1 MASAVPAV
9 GRGPAEASEKTLN
22 AALRVIRFGPALIL
36 VVLVAIMAVASPFFM
51 TGDNLSN
58 IAVQV
63 APLACLAI
71 GQLFVILV
79 GGIDLSVGS
88 LLALTTVT
96 GALAYGWGDIGGAL
110 VIPMMLAT
118 GAAVGLLNGV
128 MLVKGR
134 MPHAFIPTLAT
145 LNAARGLA
153 LMLSDGAPM
162 PGMPQVVQT
171 AGGGELGPIPVPIL
185 IVVAFALVAWI
196 LATKLQWG
204 RWIYLVG
211 ADKEAARRLG
221 IPVDRV
227 IISVFVISGLA
238 AGLAGLI
245 TAGRTNAGYPSA
257 GNLDE
262 LAAISAVI
270 IGGASF
276 FGGRGSVQGAIVGV
290 LIFGVIN
297 NGLNLLNVSTYVQ
310 LVAIGVIVVAAVE
323 LDVIRRRLEE
333 RFRSTRGGDA

>member
-1 MASAVPAV
+1 MSSATSVIDRSAGSPERV
-9 GRGPAEASEKTLN
+9 LSL
-22 AALRVIRFGPALIL
+22 ALKVIRVGPALIL
-36 VVLVAIMAVASPFFM
+36 LLLLVIMSIASPFFL
-51 TGDNLSN
+51 TGDNISN
-58 IAVQV
+58 VLVQV

-71 GQLFVILV
+71 GQLFVILI

-88 LLALTTVT
+88 LLALCTVT
-96 GALAYGWGDIGGAL
+96 GSLAYGWGGIATPL

-118 GAAVGLLNGV
+118 GMAVGLLNGV

-153 LMLSDGAPM
+153 LMLSDGAPR

-171 AGGGELGPIPVPIL
+171 AGGGELGPIPVPVL
-185 IVVAFALVAWI
+185 IVVVFGLLAWM
-196 LATKLQWG
+196 LAAKLQWG

-221 IPVDRV
+221 IPVERV
-227 IISVFVISGLA
+227 IISVFVLSGLA

-245 TAGRTNAGYPSA
+245 IAGRTNAGYPSA
-257 GNLDE
+257 GDLDE
-262 LAAISAVI
+262 LRAISAVI

-276 FGGRGSVQGAIVGV
+276 WGGRGTVGGAIVGV
-290 LIFGVIN
+290 LILGVIQ
-297 NGLNLLNVSTYVQ
+297 NGLNLLNVSVYVQ
-310 LVAIGVIVVAAVE
+310 LIAIGVIVVLAVE
-323 LDVIRRRLEE
+323 LDVVRRRLEE
-333 RFRSTRGGDA
+333 RFRSLQGSEA

>member
-1 MASAVPAV
+1 MTTADTVI
-9 GRGPAEASEKTLN
+9 GRGMSVGSEQGLN
-22 AALRVIRFGPALIL
+22 LALRVIRVGPALIL
-36 VVLVAIMAVASPFFM
+36 ALLAVIMTLASPFFL

-58 IAVQV
+58 LAVQV

-88 LLALTTVT
+88 VLALCTVT
-96 GALAYGWGDIGGAL
+96 GATAYGWNFGGGLLTVA
-110 VIPMMLAT
+110 VILLT
-118 GAAVGLLNGV
+118 GVAVGLLNGV

-162 PGMPQVVQT
+162 PGMPKIVTT
-171 AGGGELGPIPVPIL
+171 AGAGELGPIPVPLL
-185 IVVAFALVAWI
+185 IVAGFGLVAWV
-196 LATKLQWG
+196 LATRLQWG

-211 ADKEAARRLG
+211 GDKEAARRLG

-227 IISVFVISGLA
+227 IISVFVISGFA

-245 TAGRTNAGYPSA
+245 TAGRTDAGYPSA
-257 GNLDE
+257 GQLDE

-276 FGGRGSVQGAIVGV
+276 FGGRGSVGGALVGV

-297 NGLNLLNVSTYVQ
+297 NGLNLLNVSVYIQ
-310 LVAIGVIVVAAVE
+310 LIAIGVIVVVAVE
-323 LDVIRRRLEE
+323 LDVLRRRLEE
-333 RFRSTRGGDA
+333 RFRTLRGSEA

>member
-1 MASAVPAV
+1 VSTASPAV
-9 GRGPAEASEKTLN
+9 GSGRFASEQGLGL
-22 AALRVIRFGPALIL
+22 ALRIIRFGPALIL
-36 VVLVAIMAVASPFFM
+36 VALLVIMSLASPFFL

-58 IAVQV
+58 VAVQA

-88 LLALTTVT
+88 LLALCTVT
-96 GALAYGWGDIGGAL
+96 GAVAYGWEGIGGVL
-110 VIPMMLAT
+110 VIPMMLLT
-118 GAAVGLLNGV
+118 GAAVGLLNGI

-153 LMLSDGAPM
+153 LLLSDGAPM
-162 PGMPQVVQT
+162 PGMPQIVQT
-171 AGGGELGPIPVPIL
+171 AGAGELGPIPVPVL
-185 IVVAFALVAWI
+185 IVVAFGLLAWV
-196 LATKLQWG
+196 LAAKLQWG

-211 ADKEAARRLG
+211 GDKEAARRLG

-227 IISVFVISGLA
+227 IISVFVFSGLA

-257 GNLDE
+257 GELDE

-276 FGGRGSVQGAIVGV
+276 WGGRGTVGGAIVGV

-297 NGLNLLNVSTYVQ
+297 NGLNLLNVSVYLQ
-310 LVAIGVIVVAAVE
+310 LVAIGVIVVVAVE
-323 LDVIRRRLEE
+323 LDVVRRRLEQ
-333 RFRSTRGGDA
+333 RFRTMRGAET

>member
-1 MASAVPAV
+1 VSTAAPVL
-9 GRGPAEASEKTLN
+9 GRTGAGSEQALN
-22 AALRVIRFGPALIL
+22 LALRVIRMGPALIL
-36 VVLVAIMAVASPFFM
+36 IALVAIMSIASPFFL

-58 IAVQV
+58 VAVQV

-88 LLALTTVT
+88 VLALCTVT
-96 GALAYGWGDIGGAL
+96 GALAYGWGDFGGPL

-118 GAAVGLLNGV
+118 GMAVGALNGI

-162 PGMPQVVQT
+162 PGMPGIVQT
-171 AGGGELGPIPVPIL
+171 IGADEVGPVPVAV
-185 IVVAFALVAWI
+185 IVVAGFGLVAWI
-196 LATKLQWG
+196 LATRLQWG

-211 ADKEAARRLG
+211 ADKEAARRMG
-221 IPVDRV
+221 IPVDAV
-227 IISVFVISGLA
+227 IISVFVFSGLA

-257 GNLDE
+257 GELDE

-276 FGGRGSVQGAIVGV
+276 FGGRGTVGGAIVGV
-290 LIFGVIN
+290 LIFGVIS
-297 NGLNLLNVSTYVQ
+297 NGLNLLNVNVYVQ
-310 LVAIGVIVVAAVE
+310 LIAIGVIVVLAVE
-323 LDVIRRRLEE
+323 LDVVRRKLEE
-333 RFRSTRGGDA
+333 RFRTMRGAEGR

>member
-1 MASAVPAV
+1 MSTAAPAL
-9 GRGPAEASEKTLN
+9 GRTGSGSEQALN
-22 AALRVIRFGPALIL
+22 LALRVIRLGPLLIL
-36 VVLVAIMAVASPFFM
+36 IALMAILSLASPFFL
-51 TGDNLSN
+51 TGDNISN
-58 IAVQV
+58 VAVQV
-63 APLACLAI
+63 APLACLAV

-88 LLALTTVT
+88 LLALCTVT
-96 GALAYGWGDIGGAL
+96 GALAYGWGDFGGVL
-110 VIPMMLAT
+110 VIPTMLVT
-118 GAAVGLLNGV
+118 GMAVGALNGI

-153 LMLSDGAPM
+153 LLLSDGAPM
-162 PGMPQVVQT
+162 PGMPGLVRT
-171 AGGGELGPIPVPIL
+171 IGSGEVGPIPVAVL
-185 IVVAFALVAWI
+185 VVAGFALLAWI
-196 LATKLQWG
+196 LATRLQWG

-211 ADKEAARRLG
+211 ADKEAARRMG

-227 IISVFVISGLA
+227 IISVFIISGLG

-245 TAGRTNAGYPSA
+245 TAGRTDAGYPSA
-257 GNLDE
+257 GELDE

-276 FGGRGSVQGAIVGV
+276 WGGRGSVGGAIVGV
-290 LIFGVIN
+290 LIFGVIS
-297 NGLNLLNVSTYVQ
+297 NGLNLLNVNTYIQ
-310 LVAIGVIVVAAVE
+310 LIAIGVIVVVAVE

-333 RFRSTRGGDA
+333 RFRTMRGADA

>member
-1 MASAVPAV
+1 MATAAPAL
-9 GRGPAEASEKTLN
+9 GRTRTSEQSLN
-22 AALRVIRFGPALIL
+22 AALKVIRFGPALIL
-36 VVLVAIMAVASPFFM
+36 ALLVVIMTLASPFFM

-58 IAVQV
+58 LAVQV

-88 LLALTTVT
+88 LLALCTVT
-96 GALAYGWGDIGGAL
+96 GALAYDWGGPF
-110 VIPMMLAT
+110 VIPMMLVT

-153 LMLSDGAPM
+153 LMLSDGAPQ
-162 PGMPQVVQT
+162 PGMPGIVQT
-171 AGGGELGPIPVPIL
+171 AGAGELGPIPVPVI
-185 IVVAFALVAWI
+185 IVAAFGVLAWV
-196 LATKLQWG
+196 LANRLQWG
-204 RWIYLVG
+204 RWVYLVG

-227 IISVFVISGLA
+227 IISVFVLSGLA

-257 GNLDE
+257 GELDE

-276 FGGRGSVQGAIVGV
+276 FGGRGTIGGAIAGV

-297 NGLNLLNVSTYVQ
+297 NGLNLLNVSTYLQ
-310 LVAIGVIVVAAVE
+310 LVAIGVIVVVAVE
-323 LDVIRRRLEE
+323 LDVVRRKLEE
-333 RFRSTRGGDA
+333 RFRTIRGSEA

>member
-1 MASAVPAV
+1 VSTAAPVL
-9 GRGPAEASEKTLN
+9 GRSGAGSEQALN
-22 AALRVIRFGPALIL
+22 LALRIIRMGPALIL
-36 VVLVAIMAVASPFFM
+36 IALVAIMSIASPFFL

-58 IAVQV
+58 VAIQV

-88 LLALTTVT
+88 VLALCTVT
-96 GALAYGWGDIGGAL
+96 GALAYGWGDLGGPL

-118 GAAVGLLNGV
+118 GMAVGALNGI

-153 LMLSDGAPM
+153 LILSDGAPM
-162 PGMPQVVQT
+162 PGMPGIVQT
-171 AGGGELGPIPVPIL
+171 IGADEVGPVPVAV
-185 IVVAFALVAWI
+185 IVVAGFALLAWI
-196 LATKLQWG
+196 LATRLQWG

-211 ADKEAARRLG
+211 ADKEAARRMG
-221 IPVDRV
+221 IPVDAV
-227 IISVFVISGLA
+227 IISVFVISGFG

-257 GNLDE
+257 GELDE

-276 FGGRGSVQGAIVGV
+276 WGGRGTVGGAIVGV
-290 LIFGVIN
+290 LIFGVIS
-297 NGLNLLNVSTYVQ
+297 NGLNLLNVNVYVQ
-310 LVAIGVIVVAAVE
+310 LIAIGVIVVLAVE
-323 LDVIRRRLEE
+323 MDVIRRRLEE
-333 RFRSTRGGDA
+333 RFRTMRGAETS

>member
-1 MASAVPAV
+1 MASAAPAV
-9 GRGPAEASEKTLN
+9 GRSPAGASEKTLN

-36 VVLVAIMAVASPFFM
+36 VLLVVVMTLASPFFM

-58 IAVQV
+58 VAVQV

-71 GQLFVILV
+71 GQLFVVLV

-88 LLALTTVT
+88 LLALCTVT
-96 GALAYGWGDIGGAL
+96 GALAYGWGDLGGVL
-110 VIPMMLAT
+110 VIPVMLLT
-118 GAAVGLLNGV
+118 GCAVGLLNGV
-128 MLVKGR
+128 MLVKGK

-162 PGMPQVVQT
+162 PGMPKIVQT
-171 AGGGELGPIPVPIL
+171 AGSGELGPIPVPIL
-185 IVVAFALVAWI
+185 IVLGFGLLAWI

-227 IISVFVISGLA
+227 IISVFVLSGLA

-257 GNLDE
+257 GQLDE

-276 FGGRGSVQGAIVGV
+276 FGGRGTVGGAIVGV

-297 NGLNLLNVSTYVQ
+297 NGLNLLNVSTYFQ
-310 LVAIGVIVVAAVE
+310 LVAIGVIVVVAVE
-323 LDVIRRRLEE
+323 LDVVRRKLEE
-333 RFRSTRGGDA
+333 RFRTTRGQEA

>member
-1 MASAVPAV
+1 MSTAAPAP
-9 GRGPAEASEKTLN
+9 GRRIGGSSEQGLN
-22 AALRVIRFGPALIL
+22 LVLRVIRVGPALIL
-36 VVLVAIMAVASPFFM
+36 LLLVVIMTLASPFFL
-51 TGDNLSN
+51 TGDNISN
-58 IAVQV
+58 VAVQV

-88 LLALTTVT
+88 LLALCTVT
-96 GALAYGWGDIGGAL
+96 GALAYGWGSFGGVL
-110 VIPMMLAT
+110 VIPVMLLT
-118 GAAVGLLNGV
+118 GCAVGLLNGLL
-128 MLVKGR
+128 LVKGR

-153 LMLSDGAPM
+153 LMLSGGAPM
-162 PGMPQVVQT
+162 PGMPKIVQT
-171 AGGGELGPIPVPIL
+171 AGSGEVGPIPVPVI
-185 IVVAFALVAWI
+185 IVAVFGLLAWL
-196 LATKLQWG
+196 LAAKLQWG

-211 ADKEAARRLG
+211 GDKEAARRLG

-257 GNLDE
+257 GELDE

-276 FGGRGSVQGAIVGV
+276 WGGRGSVGGAIVGV

-297 NGLNLLNVSTYVQ
+297 NGLNLLNVSTYLQ
-310 LVAIGVIVVAAVE
+310 LVAIGVIVVVAVE
-323 LDVIRRRLEE
+323 LDVFRRRLEE
-333 RFRSTRGGDA
+333 RFRTMRGQDE

>member
-1 MASAVPAV
+1 MATAAPALERRV
-9 GRGPAEASEKTLN
+9 GGSPEKGLN
-22 AALRVIRFGPALIL
+22 LALRVIRVGPALIL
-36 VVLVAIMAVASPFFM
+36 VALIVLMALASPFFL
-51 TGDNLSN
+51 TGDNISN
-58 IAVQV
+58 VAVQV

-88 LLALTTVT
+88 LLALCTVT
-96 GALAYGWGDIGGAL
+96 GALAYGWGSVGGVL
-110 VIPMMLAT
+110 VIPVILLT
-118 GAAVGLLNGV
+118 GMAVGLLNGL

-145 LNAARGLA
+145 MNAARGLA
-153 LMLSDGAPM
+153 LLLADGAPM
-162 PGMPQVVQT
+162 PGMPKVVQD
-171 AGGGELGPIPVPIL
+171 AGAADVGPIPVPVI
-185 IVVAFALVAWI
+185 IVAAFALLAWL
-196 LATKLQWG
+196 LAAKLQWG

-211 ADKEAARRLG
+211 GDKEAARRLG

-257 GNLDE
+257 GELDE

-276 FGGRGSVQGAIVGV
+276 WGGRGTVGGAIVGV

-297 NGLNLLNVSTYVQ
+297 NGLNLLNVSTYIQ
-310 LVAIGVIVVAAVE
+310 LVAIGVIVVIAVE
-323 LDVIRRRLEE
+323 LDVFRRRLEE
-333 RFRSTRGGDA
+333 RFRTIRGEAS

>member
-1 MASAVPAV
+1 MATAAPAL
-9 GRGPAEASEKTLN
+9 GRRLGGSSEKGLN
-22 AALRVIRFGPALIL
+22 LALRVIRVGPALIL
-36 VVLVAIMAVASPFFM
+36 VVLVVLMALASPFFL
-51 TGDNLSN
+51 TGDNISN
-58 IAVQV
+58 VAVQV

-88 LLALTTVT
+88 LLALCTVT
-96 GALAYGWGDIGGAL
+96 GALAYGWGSIGGVL
-110 VIPMMLAT
+110 VIPVMLLT
-118 GAAVGLLNGV
+118 GMAVGLLNGV

-145 LNAARGLA
+145 MNVARGLA
-153 LMLSDGAPM
+153 LKLADGAPM
-162 PGMPQVVQT
+162 PGMPKIVQD
-171 AGGGELGPIPVPIL
+171 AGSGEVGPIPVPVL
-185 IVVAFALVAWI
+185 IVAVFGLLAWL
-196 LATKLQWG
+196 LAAKLQWG

-211 ADKEAARRLG
+211 GDKEAARRLG

-257 GNLDE
+257 GELDE

-276 FGGRGSVQGAIVGV
+276 WGGRGSVGGAIVGV

-297 NGLNLLNVSTYVQ
+297 NGLNLLNVSTYLQ
-310 LVAIGVIVVAAVE
+310 LVAIGVIVVIAVE
-323 LDVIRRRLEE
+323 LDVLRRQLEE
-333 RFRSTRGGDA
+333 RFRTIRGESS

>member
-1 MASAVPAV
+1 MATAAPALDRRL
-9 GRGPAEASEKTLN
+9 GGSSEKGLN
-22 AALRVIRFGPALIL
+22 LALRVIRVGPALIL
-36 VVLVAIMAVASPFFM
+36 VVLIVLMALASPFFL
-51 TGDNLSN
+51 TGDNISN
-58 IAVQV
+58 VAVQV

-88 LLALTTVT
+88 LLALCTVT
-96 GALAYGWGDIGGAL
+96 GALAYGWGSIGGVL
-110 VIPMMLAT
+110 VIPVMLLT
-118 GAAVGLLNGV
+118 GMAVGLLNGV

-145 LNAARGLA
+145 MNVARGLA
-153 LMLSDGAPM
+153 LKLADGAPM
-162 PGMPQVVQT
+162 PGMPKVVQD
-171 AGGGELGPIPVPIL
+171 AGSADVGPIPVPVL
-185 IVVAFALVAWI
+185 IVAVFGLLAWL
-196 LATKLQWG
+196 LAAKLQWG

-211 ADKEAARRLG
+211 GDKEAARRLG

-257 GNLDE
+257 GELDE

-276 FGGRGSVQGAIVGV
+276 WGGRGSVGGAIVGV

-297 NGLNLLNVSTYVQ
+297 NGLNLLNVSTYLQ
-310 LVAIGVIVVAAVE
+310 LVAIGVIVVIAVE
-323 LDVIRRRLEE
+323 LDVLRRRLEE
-333 RFRSTRGGDA
+333 RFRTIRGESA

>member
-1 MASAVPAV
+1 LSTAAPAL
-9 GRGPAEASEKTLN
+9 GRTGAGSGHALN
-22 AALRVIRFGPALIL
+22 LALRIIRMGPALIL
-36 VVLVAIMAVASPFFM
+36 VVLVAIMSIASPFFL
-51 TGDNLSN
+51 TADNLSN
-58 IAVQV
+58 VAVQV

-88 LLALTTVT
+88 VLALCTVT
-96 GALAYGWGDIGGAL
+96 GALAYGWGDIGGPL
-110 VIPMMLAT
+110 VIPMMLVT
-118 GAAVGLLNGV
+118 GMAVGALNGI

-171 AGGGELGPIPVPIL
+171 IGSGEVGPIPVAVL
-185 IVVAFALVAWI
+185 VVAGFGLLAWI
-196 LATKLQWG
+196 LATRLQWG

-211 ADKEAARRLG
+211 ADKEAARRMG

-227 IISVFVISGLA
+227 IISVFVLSGLA

-257 GNLDE
+257 GELDE

-276 FGGRGSVQGAIVGV
+276 WGGRGSVGGAIVGV
-290 LIFGVIN
+290 LIFGVIS
-297 NGLNLLNVSTYVQ
+297 NGLNLLNVNVYVQ
-310 LVAIGVIVVAAVE
+310 LIAIGVIVVAAVE
-323 LDVIRRRLEE
+323 MDVIRRRLEE
-333 RFRSTRGGDA
+333 RFRTMRGAEGR

>member
-1 MASAVPAV
+1 MATATATGDRLS
-9 GRGPAEASEKTLN
+9 GSSERGLG
-22 AALRVIRFGPALIL
+22 AALRVIRVGPALIL
-36 VVLVAIMAVASPFFM
+36 LLLAVIMAIASPFFL
-51 TGDNLSN
+51 TGDNISN
-58 IAVQV
+58 VAVQV

-88 LLALTTVT
+88 VLALCTVT
-96 GALAYGWGDIGGAL
+96 GALAYGWGDIGGPL
-110 VIPMMLAT
+110 VIPVMLLT
-118 GAAVGLLNGV
+118 GMAVGLANGL

-153 LMLSDGAPM
+153 LVLADGAPM
-162 PGMPQVVQT
+162 PGMPGIVQT
-171 AGGGELGPIPVPIL
+171 AGSGEVGPIPVPVI
-185 IVVAFALVAWI
+185 IVAVFAALAWV

-211 ADKEAARRLG
+211 GDKEAARRLG

-227 IISVFVISGLA
+227 IISVFVFSGLA

-276 FGGRGSVQGAIVGV
+276 FGGRGTVGGAVVGV
-290 LIFGVIN
+290 LVFGVIS

-310 LVAIGVIVVAAVE
+310 LIAIGVIVVLAVE
-323 LDVIRRRLEE
+323 LDVVRRRLEE
-333 RFRSTRGGDA
+333 RFRTLRGQEG

>member
-1 MASAVPAV
+1 M
-9 GRGPAEASEKTLN
+9 TL
-22 AALRVIRFGPALIL
+22 
-36 VVLVAIMAVASPFFM
+36 ASPFFL

-58 IAVQV
+58 VAVQV

-88 LLALTTVT
+88 VLALCTVT
-96 GALAYGWGDIGGAL
+96 GALAYGWGDFGGVL
-110 VIPMMLAT
+110 VIPTILLT
-118 GAAVGLLNGV
+118 GAAVGALNGI

-162 PGMPQVVQT
+162 PGMPKVVQT
-171 AGGGELGPIPVPIL
+171 AGSGELGPIPVPVL
-185 IVVAFALVAWI
+185 IVAAFGALAWV
-196 LATKLQWG
+196 LANRMQWG

-211 ADKEAARRLG
+211 GDKEAARRLG

-227 IISVFVISGLA
+227 IISVFIFSGLS

-257 GNLDE
+257 GELDE

-276 FGGRGSVQGAIVGV
+276 WGGRGTVGGAIVGV
-290 LIFGVIN
+290 LIFGVIS
-297 NGLNLLNVSTYVQ
+297 NGLNLLNVSVYVQ
-310 LVAIGVIVVAAVE
+310 LIAIGVIVVVAVE
-323 LDVIRRRLEE
+323 LDVLRRRLEE
-333 RFRSTRGGDA
+333 RFRTIRGLEG

>member
-1 MASAVPAV
+1 MATAAPAL
-9 GRGPAEASEKTLN
+9 GRRLDGSSEKGLN
-22 AALRVIRFGPALIL
+22 LALRVIRVGPALIL
-36 VVLVAIMAVASPFFM
+36 VVLVVLMALASPFFL
-51 TGDNLSN
+51 TGDNISN
-58 IAVQV
+58 VAVQV

-88 LLALTTVT
+88 LLALCTVT
-96 GALAYGWGDIGGAL
+96 GALAYGWGSVGGVL
-110 VIPMMLAT
+110 VIPVMLLT
-118 GAAVGLLNGV
+118 GMAVGLLNGV

-145 LNAARGLA
+145 MNVARGLA
-153 LMLSDGAPM
+153 LKLADGAPM
-162 PGMPQVVQT
+162 PGMPKVVQQ
-171 AGGGELGPIPVPIL
+171 AGSGEVGPIPVPVL
-185 IVVAFALVAWI
+185 IVAAFGLLAWL
-196 LATKLQWG
+196 LAAKLQWG

-211 ADKEAARRLG
+211 GDKEAARRLG
-221 IPVDRV
+221 IPVDKV
-227 IISVFVISGLA
+227 IISVFVISGLS

-257 GNLDE
+257 GELDE

-276 FGGRGSVQGAIVGV
+276 WGGRGTVGGAIVGV

-297 NGLNLLNVSTYVQ
+297 NGLNLLNVSTYLQ
-310 LVAIGVIVVAAVE
+310 LVAIGVIVVVAVE
-323 LDVIRRRLEE
+323 LDVFRRRLEE
-333 RFRSTRGGDA
+333 RFRTMRGRES

>member
-1 MASAVPAV
+1 MSTAAPAL
-9 GRGPAEASEKTLN
+9 GRTGAGSEQALN
-22 AALRVIRFGPALIL
+22 LALRVIRLGPLLIL
-36 VVLVAIMAVASPFFM
+36 IALMAILSLASPFFL
-51 TGDNLSN
+51 TGDNISN
-58 IAVQV
+58 VAVQV
-63 APLACLAI
+63 APLACLAV

-88 LLALTTVT
+88 LLALCTVT
-96 GALAYGWGDIGGAL
+96 GAFAYGWGDFGGVL
-110 VIPMMLAT
+110 VIPTMLVT
-118 GAAVGLLNGV
+118 GMAVGALNGI

-153 LMLSDGAPM
+153 LLLSDGAPM
-162 PGMPQVVQT
+162 PGMPGLVRT
-171 AGGGELGPIPVPIL
+171 IGSGEVGPIPVAVL
-185 IVVAFALVAWI
+185 VVAGFALLAWI
-196 LATKLQWG
+196 LATRLQWG

-211 ADKEAARRLG
+211 ADKEAARRMG

-227 IISVFVISGLA
+227 IISVFIISGLG

-245 TAGRTNAGYPSA
+245 TAGRTDAGYPSA
-257 GNLDE
+257 GELDE

-276 FGGRGSVQGAIVGV
+276 WGGRGSVGGAIVGV
-290 LIFGVIN
+290 LIFGVIS
-297 NGLNLLNVSTYVQ
+297 NGLNLLNVNTYIQ
-310 LVAIGVIVVAAVE
+310 LIAIGVIVVVAVE

-333 RFRSTRGGDA
+333 RFRTMRGADA

>member
-1 MASAVPAV
+1 MS
-9 GRGPAEASEKTLN
+9 L
-22 AALRVIRFGPALIL
+22 
-36 VVLVAIMAVASPFFM
+36 ASPFFL

-58 IAVQV
+58 VAVQV

-88 LLALTTVT
+88 LLALCTVT

-110 VIPMMLAT
+110 VIPMMLLT
-118 GAAVGLLNGV
+118 GMAVGALNGI

-153 LMLSDGAPM
+153 LLLSDGAPM

-171 AGGGELGPIPVPIL
+171 IGSGEVGPIPVAV
-185 IVVAFALVAWI
+185 IVVAGFGLLAWI
-196 LATKLQWG
+196 LATRLQWG

-211 ADKEAARRLG
+211 ADKEAARRMG

-227 IISVFVISGLA
+227 IISVFILSGLG

-257 GNLDE
+257 GELDE

-276 FGGRGSVQGAIVGV
+276 WGGRGSVGGAIVGV
-290 LIFGVIN
+290 LIFGVIS
-297 NGLNLLNVSTYVQ
+297 NGLNLLNVNTYMQ
-310 LVAIGVIVVAAVE
+310 LIAIGVIVVVAVE
-323 LDVIRRRLEE
+323 LDVVRRRLEE
-333 RFRSTRGGDA
+333 RFRTMQGAES

>member
-1 MASAVPAV
+1 MSTAASAVPSES
-9 GRGPAEASEKTLN
+9 GPSAERAMN
-22 AALRVIRFGPALIL
+22 VALRVIRVGPALIL
-36 VVLVAIMAVASPFFM
+36 LALVIIMTLASPFFL

-58 IAVQV
+58 VAVQV

-88 LLALTTVT
+88 LLALCTVT
-96 GALAYGWGDIGGAL
+96 GALAYGWGDFGGVL
-110 VIPMMLAT
+110 VIPAILLT
-118 GAAVGLLNGV
+118 GAAVGALNGI

-153 LMLSDGAPM
+153 LLLSDGAPM

-171 AGGGELGPIPVPIL
+171 IGSGEVGPIPVAV
-185 IVVAFALVAWI
+185 IVVAGFGLLAWI
-196 LATKLQWG
+196 LATRLQWG

-211 ADKEAARRLG
+211 AEKEAARRMG

-227 IISVFVISGLA
+227 IISVFVLSGLG

-257 GNLDE
+257 GELDE

-276 FGGRGSVQGAIVGV
+276 FGGRGTVGGAIVGV

-297 NGLNLLNVSTYVQ
+297 NGLNLLNVNTYMQ
-310 LVAIGVIVVAAVE
+310 LIAIGVIVVVAVE

-333 RFRSTRGGDA
+333 RFRTMRGAES

>member
-1 MASAVPAV
+1 MAS
-9 GRGPAEASEKTLN
+9 S
-22 AALRVIRFGPALIL
+22 AALGRREGGAASDRGMNLALRLIGIGPALIL
-36 VVLVAIMAVASPFFM
+36 LLLVVIMTLASPFFM
-51 TGDNLSN
+51 TGDNLKN
-58 IAVQV
+58 VLVQV

-88 LLALTTVT
+88 VLALCTVT
-96 GALAYGWGDIGGAL
+96 GALAYGWGDLGPVLTVPAILLTGVTVGAL
-110 VIPMMLAT
+110 
-118 GAAVGLLNGV
+118 NGI

-153 LMLSDGAPM
+153 LLLSDGAPM
-162 PGMPQVVQT
+162 PGMPKIVTT
-171 AGGGELGPIPVPIL
+171 AGAGELGPIPVPVL
-185 IVVAFALVAWI
+185 IVAAFAGLAW
-196 LATKLQWG
+196 LLSTRMQWG

-211 ADKEAARRLG
+211 GDKEAARRLG

-227 IISVFVISGLA
+227 VISVFIFSGFA

-245 TAGRTNAGYPSA
+245 TAGRTDAGYPSA
-257 GNLDE
+257 GQLDE

-276 FGGRGSVQGAIVGV
+276 FGGRGTVGGAIVGV
-290 LIFGVIN
+290 LIFGVIS
-297 NGLNLLNVSTYVQ
+297 NGLNLLNVSVYLQ
-310 LVAIGVIVVAAVE
+310 LIVIGVIVVVAVE
-323 LDVIRRRLEE
+323 LDVWRRRLEE
-333 RFRSTRGGDA
+333 RFRTRQAAED

>member
-1 MASAVPAV
+1 VSTAAPVL
-9 GRGPAEASEKTLN
+9 GRSGAGSEQALN
-22 AALRVIRFGPALIL
+22 LALRVIRMGPALIL
-36 VVLVAIMAVASPFFM
+36 IALVAIMSIASPFFL

-58 IAVQV
+58 VAVQV

-88 LLALTTVT
+88 VLALCTVT
-96 GALAYGWGDIGGAL
+96 GALAYGWGDFGGPL

-118 GAAVGLLNGV
+118 GMAVGALNGI

-162 PGMPQVVQT
+162 PGMPGIVQT
-171 AGGGELGPIPVPIL
+171 IGADEVGPIPVAV
-185 IVVAFALVAWI
+185 IVVVGFAVLAWI
-196 LATKLQWG
+196 LATRLQWG

-211 ADKEAARRLG
+211 ADKEAARRMG
-221 IPVDRV
+221 IPVDAV
-227 IISVFVISGLA
+227 IISVFVFSGLA

-257 GNLDE
+257 GELDE

-276 FGGRGSVQGAIVGV
+276 FGGRGTVGGAIVGV
-290 LIFGVIN
+290 LIFGVIS
-297 NGLNLLNVSTYVQ
+297 NGLNLLNVNVYVQ
-310 LVAIGVIVVAAVE
+310 LIAIGVIVVLAVE
-323 LDVIRRRLEE
+323 MDVVRRKLEE
-333 RFRSTRGGDA
+333 RFRTMRGAEGR

>member
-1 MASAVPAV
+1 VSTAAPVL
-9 GRGPAEASEKTLN
+9 GRSGAGSEQALN
-22 AALRVIRFGPALIL
+22 LALRVIRMGPALIL
-36 VVLVAIMAVASPFFM
+36 IALVVIMSIASPFFL

-58 IAVQV
+58 VAVQV

-88 LLALTTVT
+88 VLALCTVT
-96 GALAYGWGDIGGAL
+96 GALAYGWGDLGGPL

-118 GAAVGLLNGV
+118 GMAVGALNGI

-162 PGMPQVVQT
+162 PGMPGIVQT
-171 AGGGELGPIPVPIL
+171 IGADEVGPIPVAV
-185 IVVAFALVAWI
+185 IVVAGFGLLAWI
-196 LATKLQWG
+196 LATRLQWG

-211 ADKEAARRLG
+211 ADKEAARRMG

-227 IISVFVISGLA
+227 IISVFVLSGLA

-257 GNLDE
+257 GELDE

-276 FGGRGSVQGAIVGV
+276 WGGRGSVGGAIVGV
-290 LIFGVIN
+290 LIFGVIS
-297 NGLNLLNVSTYVQ
+297 NGLNLLNVNVYVQ
-310 LVAIGVIVVAAVE
+310 LIAIGVIVVLAVE
-323 LDVIRRRLEE
+323 MDVVRRRLEE
-333 RFRSTRGGDA
+333 RFRTMRGAEGR

>member
-1 MASAVPAV
+1 MATAAPAL
-9 GRGPAEASEKTLN
+9 GRRLGGSSEKGLN
-22 AALRVIRFGPALIL
+22 LALRVIRVGPALIL
-36 VVLVAIMAVASPFFM
+36 VVLVVLMALASPFFL
-51 TGDNLSN
+51 TGDNISN
-58 IAVQV
+58 VAVQV

-88 LLALTTVT
+88 LLALCTVT
-96 GALAYGWGDIGGAL
+96 GALAYGWGSIGGVL
-110 VIPMMLAT
+110 VIPVMLLT
-118 GAAVGLLNGV
+118 GMAVGLLNGV

-145 LNAARGLA
+145 MNVARGLA
-153 LMLSDGAPM
+153 LKLADGAPM
-162 PGMPQVVQT
+162 PGMPKIVQD
-171 AGGGELGPIPVPIL
+171 AGSGEVGPIPVPVL
-185 IVVAFALVAWI
+185 IVAVFGLLAWL
-196 LATKLQWG
+196 LAAKLQWG

-211 ADKEAARRLG
+211 GDKEAARRLG

-227 IISVFVISGLA
+227 IISVFVLSGLA

-257 GNLDE
+257 GELDE

-276 FGGRGSVQGAIVGV
+276 WGGRGSVGGAIVGV

-297 NGLNLLNVSTYVQ
+297 NGLNLLNVSTYLQ
-310 LVAIGVIVVAAVE
+310 LVAIGVIVVIAVE
-323 LDVIRRRLEE
+323 LDVLRRRLEE
-333 RFRSTRGGDA
+333 RFRTIRGESA

>member
-9 GRGPAEASEKTLN
+9 GHGPADTSERTLN
-22 AALRVIRFGPALIL
+22 GALKVIRLGPALIL
-36 VVLVAIMAVASPFFM
+36 VALVAIMTLASPFFM

-88 LLALTTVT
+88 LLALCTVT
-96 GALAYGWGDIGGAL
+96 GALAYGWGDFGGPL
-110 VIPMMLAT
+110 VIPVMLLT
-118 GAAVGLLNGV
+118 GMAVGLLNGI

-153 LMLSDGAPM
+153 LMLSDGAPQ
-162 PGMPQVVQT
+162 PGMPKIVQT
-171 AGGGELGPIPVPIL
+171 AGSGELGPIPVPIL
-185 IVVAFALVAWI
+185 IVGAFAAFAWV
-196 LATKLQWG
+196 LANRLQWG

-211 ADKEAARRLG
+211 GDKEAARRLG
-221 IPVDRV
+221 VPVDRV
-227 IISVFVISGLA
+227 IISVFVLSGLA

-257 GNLDE
+257 GQLDE

-276 FGGRGSVQGAIVGV
+276 FGGRGTVGGAIVGV

-297 NGLNLLNVSTYVQ
+297 NGLNLLNVSTYLQ
-310 LVAIGVIVVAAVE
+310 LVAIGVIVVVAVE
-323 LDVIRRRLEE
+323 LDVVRRRLEE
-333 RFRSTRGGDA
+333 RFRTIRGQDG

>member
-1 MASAVPAV
+1 
-9 GRGPAEASEKTLN
+9 
-22 AALRVIRFGPALIL
+22 
-36 VVLVAIMAVASPFFM
+36 M

-58 IAVQV
+58 LAVQV

-88 LLALTTVT
+88 LLALCTVT
-96 GALAYGWGDIGGAL
+96 GALAYGSWPAPF
-110 VIPMMLAT
+110 VIPAMLAT

-153 LMLSDGAPM
+153 LMLSDGAPQ
-162 PGMPQVVQT
+162 PGMPKVVQT
-171 AGGGELGPIPVPIL
+171 AGAGDLGPIPVPVV
-185 IVVAFALVAWI
+185 IVLAFAGLAWL
-196 LATKLQWG
+196 LANKLQWG
-204 RWIYLVG
+204 RWVYLVG

-227 IISVFVISGLA
+227 IISVFVLSGLA

-257 GNLDE
+257 GQLDE

-276 FGGRGSVQGAIVGV
+276 FGGRGTIGGAIAGV

-297 NGLNLLNVSTYVQ
+297 NGLNLLNVSTYLQ
-310 LVAIGVIVVAAVE
+310 LVAIGVIVVVAVE
-323 LDVIRRRLEE
+323 LDVVRRRLED
-333 RFRSTRGGDA
+333 RFRTLRGKEA

>member
-1 MASAVPAV
+1 L
-9 GRGPAEASEKTLN
+9 GRTGAGSEHALN
-22 AALRVIRFGPALIL
+22 LALRIIRMGPALIL
-36 VVLVAIMAVASPFFM
+36 VVLVAIMSIASPFFL
-51 TGDNLSN
+51 TADNLSN
-58 IAVQV
+58 VAVQV

-88 LLALTTVT
+88 VLALCTVT
-96 GALAYGWGDIGGAL
+96 GALAYGWGDIGGPL
-110 VIPMMLAT
+110 VIPMMLVT
-118 GAAVGLLNGV
+118 GMAVGALNGI

-171 AGGGELGPIPVPIL
+171 IGSGEVGPIPVAVL
-185 IVVAFALVAWI
+185 VVAGFGLLAWI
-196 LATKLQWG
+196 LATRLQWG

-211 ADKEAARRLG
+211 ADKEAARRMG

-227 IISVFVISGLA
+227 IISVFVLSGLA

-257 GNLDE
+257 GELDE

-276 FGGRGSVQGAIVGV
+276 WGGRGSVGGAIVGV
-290 LIFGVIN
+290 LIFGVIS
-297 NGLNLLNVSTYVQ
+297 NGLNLLNVNVYVQ
-310 LVAIGVIVVAAVE
+310 LIAIGVIVVAAVE
-323 LDVIRRRLEE
+323 MDVIRRRLEE
-333 RFRSTRGGDA
+333 RFRTMRGAEGR

>member
-1 MASAVPAV
+1 MATAAPALDRRL
-9 GRGPAEASEKTLN
+9 GGSSEKGLN
-22 AALRVIRFGPALIL
+22 LALRVIRVGPALIL
-36 VVLVAIMAVASPFFM
+36 VVLVVLMALASPFFL
-51 TGDNLSN
+51 TGDNISN
-58 IAVQV
+58 VAVQV

-88 LLALTTVT
+88 LLALCTVT
-96 GALAYGWGDIGGAL
+96 GALAYGWGSIGGVL
-110 VIPMMLAT
+110 VIPVMLLT
-118 GAAVGLLNGV
+118 GMAVGLLNGV

-145 LNAARGLA
+145 MNVARGLA
-153 LMLSDGAPM
+153 LKLADGAPM
-162 PGMPQVVQT
+162 PGMPKVVQD
-171 AGGGELGPIPVPIL
+171 AGSADVGPIPVPVL
-185 IVVAFALVAWI
+185 IVAVFGLLAWL
-196 LATKLQWG
+196 LAAKLQWG

-211 ADKEAARRLG
+211 GDKEAARRLG

-257 GNLDE
+257 GELDE

-276 FGGRGSVQGAIVGV
+276 WGGRGSVGGAIVGV

-297 NGLNLLNVSTYVQ
+297 NGLNLLNVSTYLQ
-310 LVAIGVIVVAAVE
+310 LVAIGVIVVIAVE
-323 LDVIRRRLEE
+323 LDVLRRRLEE
-333 RFRSTRGGDA
+333 RFRTIRGESA